1 MISLIEW
8 KRTALLGMAAAQE
21 AEAADP
27 HEEPLQ
33 DTGPEQPCPGCSPSQ
48 TSSRS
53 HRASAFSVRGRTC
66 GG

>member
-1 MISLIEW
+1 MEENSIVW
-8 KRTALLGMAAAQE
+8 MAAAQE

-27 HEEPLQ
+27 HEERLQ